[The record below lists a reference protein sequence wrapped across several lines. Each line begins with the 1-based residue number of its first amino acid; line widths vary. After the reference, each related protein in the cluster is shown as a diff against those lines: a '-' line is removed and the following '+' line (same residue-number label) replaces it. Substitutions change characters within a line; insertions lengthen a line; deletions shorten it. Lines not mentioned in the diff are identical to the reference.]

1 MGQKMS
7 RGEVQDLLIKFAA
20 ENPRYR
26 QELLSNP
33 KGLIEQQFN
42 TSLGSINVKAVADT
56 ADTVYV
62 AVPYVASSGE
72 LSDTDL
78 EKVAGGKGIGSE
90 AGGHHNINAECN
102 MSGSGPLGV
111 SRNTGNTVTNVK
123 L

>member
-20 ENPRYR
+20 ENPQYR
-26 QELLSNP
+26 QELLRNP
-33 KGLIEQQFN
+33 KGLIERQFN
-42 TSLGSINVKAVADT
+42 TSLGGINVKAIADT
-56 ADTVYV
+56 ADTVHV

-72 LSDTDL
+72 LSDADL
-78 EKVAGGKGIGSE
+78 ERVAGGKGIGSE

-102 MSGSGPLGV
+102 LTAQSGSA
-111 SRNTGNTVTNVK
+111 SNNTVTNVK

>member
-1 MGQKMS
+1 MGQKLS

-26 QELLSNP
+26 QELLRNP

-42 TSLGSINVKAVADT
+42 TSLGKVNVKAVADT
-56 ADTVYV
+56 ADTVHV

-72 LSDTDL
+72 LSDADL
-78 EKVAGGKGIGSE
+78 ERVAGGKGQSASGSQSI
-90 AGGHHNINAECN
+90 AAECN
-102 MSGSGPLGV
+102 LEASSGSA
-111 SRNTGNTVTNVK
+111 TGNTVTNVK